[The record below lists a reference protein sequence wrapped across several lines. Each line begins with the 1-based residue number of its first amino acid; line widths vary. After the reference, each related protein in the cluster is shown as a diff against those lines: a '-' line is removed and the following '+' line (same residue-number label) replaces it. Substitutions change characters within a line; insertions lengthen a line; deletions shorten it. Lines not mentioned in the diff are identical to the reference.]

1 MASSRFDV
9 DMIAMTFM
17 GKKSRLLTDQAN
29 NLAKQ
34 TSATSS
40 INGSGDGNGDG
51 GGEPLPPYVNLSRN
65 DSAGA
70 VAAQWSALRSA
81 FGRRDACLVFHL
93 KNHYA
98 LVYALREW
106 VEVVPEKEEG
116 QHDEAK
122 EGTDVS
128 VAPLDFESKAGQ
140 KESLA
145 DGAETKTAMEEND
158 CRSDESLLPPGAPMS
173 PPAPPPRRGRVVRQL
188 LTSRRGQRP
197 SAWIDF
203 DEARETMLGWD
214 GYKLLLVERRA

>member
-9 DMIAMTFM
+9 DMVAMTFM
-17 GKKSRLLTDQAN
+17 GKKSRLLTEQAN
-29 NLAKQ
+29 SLAKQ
-34 TSATSS
+34 TSSTS
-40 INGSGDGNGDG
+40 INGNGGGD
-51 GGEPLPPYVNLSRN
+51 GGEPLPPYVGLSR
-65 DSAGA
+65 DDRAGA

-106 VEVVPEKEEG
+106 VEDIVDEAEKGQEEEG
-116 QHDEAK
+116 KQEPAAAMSASTDDVESKSDVQESSAGCAEAK
-122 EGTDVS
+122 MAVEEVGS
-128 VAPLDFESKAGQ
+128 SN
-140 KESLA
+140 
-145 DGAETKTAMEEND
+145 GAT
-158 CRSDESLLPPGAPMS
+158 LPPGAPIS

-197 SAWIDF
+197 SAWVDF
-203 DEARETMLGWD
+203 DEARETMLGWG

>member
-9 DMIAMTFM
+9 DMVAMTFM
-17 GKKSRLLTDQAN
+17 GKKSRLLTEQAN

-34 TSATSS
+34 TSSTS
-40 INGSGDGNGDG
+40 INGNGDG
-51 GGEPLPPYVNLSRN
+51 DGGEPLPPYVGLSRD

-106 VEVVPEKEEG
+106 VEDIVDEAEKGQVEEG
-116 QHDEAK
+116 K
-122 EGTDVS
+122 EGPVAATSGSTDV
-128 VAPLDFESKAGQ
+128 ESKSGGQ
-140 KESLA
+140 ESPA
-145 DGAETKTAMEEND
+145 DGAEAKMTVEEVVVNSND
-158 CRSDESLLPPGAPMS
+158 ELLPPGAPVS
-173 PPAPPPRRGRVVRQL
+173 PPAPPPRRGHVVRQL

-197 SAWIDF
+197 SAWVNF
-203 DEARETMLGWD
+203 DDARETMLGWD